1 MFRLKLILL
10 VFLALELAL
19 DLEQLVDGSL
29 SEKNV
34 SDIYEWPDT
43 DSFTVISNLGSCL
56 LHLLGTDSMITAI
69 KEKKD

>member
-1 MFRLKLILL
+1 MRLKLILL
-10 VFLALELAL
+10 VFLALELVL

-34 SDIYEWPDT
+34 SDIYEWSDT

-69 KEKKD
+69 KENKD

>member
-1 MFRLKLILL
+1 MLRLKLILL
-10 VFLALELAL
+10 VFLALELVL

-34 SDIYEWPDT
+34 SDIYEWSDT

-69 KEKKD
+69 KENKD